1 MKNQI
6 PMLFL
11 KKKLKMRHSL
21 LLIIIY
27 FFCFPLF
34 SQNIEDDFEG
44 NGTINQWVGDYCYVA
59 SSFANPYVQGI
70 NTSSRVLKYS
80 DTGGRYA
87 NVRFDLNENLD
98 FSNKNSFTFK
108 IYVPSTGIT
117 GNQINKV
124 SVKLQNGTLS
134 QPWTTQSEIIKYI
147 SLNEW
152 QEITFNFE
160 NDSYINFNSSPTAPI
175 ERTDFNRVLIQ
186 VNGEDNYDH
195 VTAYIDD
202 FIFEDSEGESGS
214 NNPVFNNLVWSDEF
228 SYSGAVDSNKW
239 HHQIIPIINGT
250 DWANG
255 EQQHYTNQ
263 LSNSFVSNGSLK
275 IKAIRENYTYNN
287 TTKSFTSARLN
298 SKFAFKY
305 GRVDVKAKLPAQ
317 AGTWPA
323 IWTLGANINEVGNY
337 FGSTYGSVGWPG
349 CGEID
354 IMEQNGT
361 DKTNL
366 IGHLHY
372 SNTYT
377 NAYQNEGGYTY
388 IADSSVE
395 FHEYSL
401 IWTEDVIKI
410 LLDDVVFFERQNTE
424 EIPYD
429 NPHFLLLNIAMG
441 GSLGGTIPSNFSEA
455 TMEIDYVRVYEES
468 SLSTSNS
475 TLNELIIYPNPTKD
489 KLILKTPSHLIGSK
503 VIMYSTLGQSLSNF
517 TLNEVNTSIDLSSFK
532 QGIYL
537 LKFQTNNGSFIK
549 EIIKN

>member
-6 PMLFL
+6 PVLFL
-11 KKKLKMRHSL
+11 KKKIKMRHSL

-44 NGTINQWVGDYCYVA
+44 NGTINEWVGDYCYVA
-59 SSFANPYVQGI
+59 SSFVNPHVQGI

-80 DTGGRYA
+80 DTGGQYA

-108 IYVPSTGIT
+108 IYVPSTSIT

-202 FIFEDSEGESGS
+202 FIFEELEGE
-214 NNPVFNNLVWSDEF
+214 NDPVYDQLIWSDEF
-228 SYSGAVDSNKW
+228 DGSGAIDSDKW
-239 HHQIIPIINGT
+239 FHQTQLPSSGSWYNNEI
-250 DWANG
+250 
-255 EQQHYTNQ
+255 QHYTDRIDNTY
-263 LSNSFVSNGSLK
+263 VSNGSMHLVAK
-275 IKAIRENYTYNN
+275 KETYTDQGH
-287 TTKSFTSARLN
+287 TKQYTSARLN
-298 SKFAFKY
+298 SKIAFTY
-305 GRVDVKAKLPAQ
+305 GKVEVRAILPTGV
-317 AGTWPA
+317 GTWPA
-323 IWTLGANINEVGNY
+323 IWMLGKNITEAGAYWQTQGYGNV
-337 FGSTYGSVGWPG
+337 SWPA

-354 IMEQNGT
+354 IMEHWGTNQNFVQSAMHTPSSHGGT
-361 DKTNL
+361 VNHGGQT
-366 IGHLHY
+366 IPTASTAYHVY
-372 SNTYT
+372 SLEWYPTKMVFKVD
-377 NAYQNEGGYTY
+377 GVHHYTY
-388 IADSSVE
+388 QPEVRNASTWPFNADQ
-395 FHEYSL
+395 Y
-401 IWTEDVIKI
+401 I
-410 LLDDVVFFERQNTE
+410 LLNTAIQPS
-424 EIPYD
+424 IP
-429 NPHFLLLNIAMG
+429 
-441 GSLGGTIPSNFSEA
+441 GSFTESDMI
-455 TMEIDYVRVYEES
+455 IDYVRVYEES

-503 VIMYSTLGQSLSNF
+503 VIMYSTLGQSLLNF

-537 LKFQTNNGSFIK
+537 LKFQNNNGSFIK

>member
-6 PMLFL
+6 PVLFL
-11 KKKLKMRHSL
+11 KKKIKMRHSL

-44 NGTINQWVGDYCYVA
+44 NGTINEWVGDNCYVA
-59 SSFANPYVQGI
+59 SSFVNPHVQGI

-80 DTGGRYA
+80 DTGGQYA

-108 IYVPSTGIT
+108 IYVPSTSIT

-202 FIFEDSEGESGS
+202 FIFEELEGE
-214 NNPVFNNLVWSDEF
+214 NDPVYDQLIWSDEF
-228 SYSGAVDSNKW
+228 DGSGAIDSDKW
-239 HHQIIPIINGT
+239 FHQTQLPSSGSWYNNEI
-250 DWANG
+250 
-255 EQQHYTNQ
+255 QHYTDRIDNTY
-263 LSNSFVSNGSLK
+263 VSNGSMHLVAK
-275 IKAIRENYTYNN
+275 KETYTDQGH
-287 TTKSFTSARLN
+287 TKQYTSARLN
-298 SKFAFKY
+298 SKIAFTY
-305 GRVDVKAKLPAQ
+305 GKVEVRAILPTGV
-317 AGTWPA
+317 GTWPA
-323 IWTLGANINEVGNY
+323 IWMLGKNITEAGAYWQTQGYGNV
-337 FGSTYGSVGWPG
+337 SWPA

-354 IMEQNGT
+354 IMEHWGTNQNFVQSAMHTPSSHGGT
-361 DKTNL
+361 VNHGGQT
-366 IGHLHY
+366 IPTASTAYHVY
-372 SNTYT
+372 SLEWYPTKMVFKVD
-377 NAYQNEGGYTY
+377 GVHHYTY
-388 IADSSVE
+388 QPEVRNASTWPFNADQ
-395 FHEYSL
+395 Y
-401 IWTEDVIKI
+401 I
-410 LLDDVVFFERQNTE
+410 LLNTAIQPS
-424 EIPYD
+424 IP
-429 NPHFLLLNIAMG
+429 
-441 GSLGGTIPSNFSEA
+441 GSFTESDMI
-455 TMEIDYVRVYEES
+455 IDYVRVYEES

-503 VIMYSTLGQSLSNF
+503 VIMYSTLGQSLLNF

-537 LKFQTNNGSFIK
+537 LKFQNNNGSFIK

>member
-1 MKNQI
+1 
-6 PMLFL
+6 
-11 KKKLKMRHSL
+11 MRFFIVFFFSF
-21 LLIIIY
+21 IY
-27 FFCFPLF
+27 GSIF
-34 SQNIEDDFEG
+34 SQQVIEDDFEG
-44 NGTINQWVGDYCYVA
+44 SGTISQWVGDDCDID
-59 SSFANPYVQGI
+59 SSFANPYAQGI

-80 DTGGRYA
+80 DVGGQYA
-87 NVRFDLNENLD
+87 NVRFDSNENLD
-98 FSNKNSFTFK
+98 FSNNNSFTFK
-108 IYVPSTGIT
+108 IYVPSSGIT
-117 GNQINKV
+117 GNQTNKV
-124 SVKLQNGTLS
+124 SVKLQNGTLP

-152 QEITFNFE
+152 EEITFDFE
-160 NDSYINFNSSPTAPI
+160 NDVFINLDPSSANPI
-175 ERTDFNRVLIQ
+175 DRTDFNRVLIQ

-195 VTAYIDD
+195 VTAYVDD
-202 FIFEDSEGESGS
+202 FIFEESEGGS
-214 NNPVFNNLVWSDEF
+214 DANNPVFNTLVWSDEF
-228 SYSGAVDSNKW
+228 NYSGTVDSNKW

-255 EQQHYTNQ
+255 ELQHYTNQ

-287 TTKSFTSARLN
+287 VTKPYTSARLN

-305 GRVDVKAKLPAQ
+305 GRVDVRAKLPAE

-337 FGSTYGSVGWPG
+337 FGSTYGSVGWPV

-354 IMEQNGT
+354 IMEQNGW

-372 SNTYT
+372 SNANT
-377 NAYQNEGGYTY
+377 NVYQNEGSTTY
-388 IADSSVE
+388 IQDSSGE
-395 FHEYSL
+395 FHIYSL
-401 IWTEDVIKI
+401 IWTENVIKI
-410 LLDDVVFFERQNTE
+410 LLDDVVFFERENTQ

-429 NPHFLLLNIAMG
+429 NHHYLLLNIAMG
-441 GSLGGTIPSNFSEA
+441 GNLGGAIPSNFNNA

-468 SLSTSNS
+468 SLSSSNS

-489 KLILKTPSHLIGSK
+489 KLILKTPSHLIGSN
-503 VIMYSTLGQSLSNF
+503 VNMYSTLGQSLSNF
-517 TLNEVNTSIDLSSFK
+517 TLDEVNTSIDLSSLK
-532 QGIYL
+532 KGIYL
-537 LKFQTNNGSFIK
+537 LKFQTDNGSFVK

>member
-1 MKNQI
+1 MRF
-6 PMLFL
+6 FL
-11 KKKLKMRHSL
+11 VFFFSF
-21 LLIIIY
+21 IY
-27 FFCFPLF
+27 GSIV
-34 SQNIEDDFEG
+34 SQQVIEDDFEG
-44 NGTINQWVGDYCYVA
+44 SGTIPQWVGDDCDVD
-59 SSFANPYVQGI
+59 SSFANPYAQGI

-80 DTGGRYA
+80 DVGGQYA
-87 NVRFDLNENLD
+87 NVRFDSNENLD
-98 FSNKNSFTFK
+98 FSNNNSFTFK
-108 IYVPSTGIT
+108 IYVPSSGIT
-117 GNQINKV
+117 GNQTNKV
-124 SVKLQNGTLS
+124 SVKLQNGTLP

-152 QEITFNFE
+152 QEITFDFE
-160 NDSYINFNSSPTAPI
+160 NDSYTNFDPSSIAPI

-186 VNGEDNYDH
+186 VNGEGNYDH
-195 VTAYIDD
+195 VTAYVDD
-202 FIFEDSEGESGS
+202 FIFEESEGGS
-214 NNPVFNNLVWSDEF
+214 DGNNPVFNTLVWSDEF
-228 SYSGAVDSNKW
+228 NYSGTVDSNKW

-263 LSNSFVSNGSLK
+263 LSNSFVNNGSLK
-275 IKAIRENYTYNN
+275 IRAIKENYTYNN
-287 TTKSFTSARLN
+287 VTKPYTSARLN

-305 GRVDVKAKLPAQ
+305 GRVDVRAKLPTE

-337 FGSTYGSVGWPG
+337 FGSTYGSVGWPV

-354 IMEQNGT
+354 IMEQNGW

-372 SNTYT
+372 SNANT
-377 NAYQNEGGYTY
+377 NVYQNEGSTTY
-388 IADSSVE
+388 IQDSSGE
-395 FHEYSL
+395 FHIYSL
-401 IWTEDVIKI
+401 IWTENVIKI
-410 LLDDVVFFERQNTE
+410 LLDDVVFFERENTQ

-429 NPHFLLLNIAMG
+429 NHHYLLLNIAMG
-441 GSLGGTIPSNFSEA
+441 GNLGGAIPSDFNNA

-489 KLILKTPSHLIGSK
+489 RLILKTPSHLIGSN
-503 VIMYSTLGQSLSNF
+503 VNMYSTLGQSLSNF
-517 TLNEVNTSIDLSSFK
+517 TLDKANTTIDLSSFK
-532 QGIYL
+532 KGIYL
-537 LKFQTNNGSFIK
+537 LKFQTNNGSFVK

>member
-44 NGTINQWVGDYCYVA
+44 NGTINEWVGDYCYVA
-59 SSFANPYVQGI
+59 SSFVNPHVQGI

-80 DTGGRYA
+80 DTGGQYA

-108 IYVPSTGIT
+108 IYVPSTSIT

-202 FIFEDSEGESGS
+202 FIFEELEGE
-214 NNPVFNNLVWSDEF
+214 NDPVYDQLIWSDEF
-228 SYSGAVDSNKW
+228 DGSGAIDSDKW
-239 HHQIIPIINGT
+239 FHQTQLPSSGSWYNNEI
-250 DWANG
+250 
-255 EQQHYTNQ
+255 QHYTDRIDNTY
-263 LSNSFVSNGSLK
+263 VSNGSMHLVAK
-275 IKAIRENYTYNN
+275 KETYTDQGH
-287 TTKSFTSARLN
+287 TKQYTSARLN
-298 SKFAFKY
+298 SKIAFTY
-305 GRVDVKAKLPAQ
+305 GKVEVRAILPTGV
-317 AGTWPA
+317 GTWPA
-323 IWTLGANINEVGNY
+323 IWMLGKNISEAGAY
-337 FGSTYGSVGWPG
+337 WQTQGYGTVSWPA

-354 IMEQNGT
+354 IMEHWGTNQNFVQSAMHTPSSHGGT
-361 DKTNL
+361 VNHGGQT
-366 IGHLHY
+366 IPTASTAYHVY
-372 SNTYT
+372 SLEWYPTKMVFKVDCVHH
-377 NAYQNEGGYTY
+377 YTY
-388 IADSSVE
+388 QPEVRNASTWPFNADQ
-395 FHEYSL
+395 Y
-401 IWTEDVIKI
+401 I
-410 LLDDVVFFERQNTE
+410 LLNTAIQPS
-424 EIPYD
+424 IP
-429 NPHFLLLNIAMG
+429 
-441 GSLGGTIPSNFSEA
+441 GSFTESDMI
-455 TMEIDYVRVYEES
+455 IDYVRVYEES

-503 VIMYSTLGQSLSNF
+503 VIMYSTLGQSLLNF

-537 LKFQTNNGSFIK
+537 LKFQNNNGSFIK

>member
-1 MKNQI
+1 
-6 PMLFL
+6 
-11 KKKLKMRHSL
+11 MRFFIVFFFSF
-21 LLIIIY
+21 IY
-27 FFCFPLF
+27 GSIF
-34 SQNIEDDFEG
+34 SQQVIEDDFEG
-44 NGTINQWVGDYCYVA
+44 SGTISQWVGDDCDID
-59 SSFANPYVQGI
+59 SSFANPYAQGI

-80 DTGGRYA
+80 DVGGQYA
-87 NVRFDLNENLD
+87 NVRFDSNENLD
-98 FSNKNSFTFK
+98 FSNNNSFTFK
-108 IYVPSTGIT
+108 IYVPSSGIT
-117 GNQINKV
+117 GNQTNKV
-124 SVKLQNGTLS
+124 SVKLQNGTLP

-152 QEITFNFE
+152 QEITFDFE
-160 NDSYINFNSSPTAPI
+160 NDVFINLDPSSANPI
-175 ERTDFNRVLIQ
+175 DRTDFNRVLIQ

-195 VTAYIDD
+195 VTAYVDD
-202 FIFEDSEGESGS
+202 FIFEESDGGS
-214 NNPVFNNLVWSDEF
+214 DANSPVFNTLVWSDEF
-228 SYSGAVDSNKW
+228 NYSGTVDSNKW

-255 EQQHYTNQ
+255 ELQHYTNQ

-287 TTKSFTSARLN
+287 VTKPYTSARLN

-305 GRVDVKAKLPAQ
+305 GRVDVRAKLPAE

-337 FGSTYGSVGWPG
+337 FGSTYGSVGWPV

-354 IMEQNGT
+354 IMEQNGW

-372 SNTYT
+372 SNANT
-377 NAYQNEGGYTY
+377 NVYQNEGSTTY
-388 IADSSVE
+388 IQDSSGE
-395 FHEYSL
+395 FHIYSL
-401 IWTEDVIKI
+401 IWTENVIKI
-410 LLDDVVFFERQNTE
+410 LLDDVVFFERENTQ

-429 NPHFLLLNIAMG
+429 NHHYLLLNIAMG
-441 GSLGGTIPSNFSEA
+441 GNLGGAIPSDFNNA

-489 KLILKTPSHLIGSK
+489 KLILKTPSHLIGSS
-503 VIMYSTLGQSLSNF
+503 VNMYSTLGQSLSNF
-517 TLNEVNTSIDLSSFK
+517 TLDKANTTIDLSSFK
-532 QGIYL
+532 KGIYL
-537 LKFQTNNGSFIK
+537 LKFQTNNGSFVK

>member
-1 MKNQI
+1 
-6 PMLFL
+6 
-11 KKKLKMRHSL
+11 MRFFIVFFFSF
-21 LLIIIY
+21 IY
-27 FFCFPLF
+27 GSIF
-34 SQNIEDDFEG
+34 SQQVIEDDFEG
-44 NGTINQWVGDYCYVA
+44 SGTISQWVGDDCDID
-59 SSFANPYVQGI
+59 SSFANPYAQGI

-80 DTGGRYA
+80 DVGGQYA
-87 NVRFDLNENLD
+87 NVRFDSNENLD
-98 FSNKNSFTFK
+98 FSNNNSFTFK
-108 IYVPSTGIT
+108 IYVPSSGIT
-117 GNQINKV
+117 GNQTNKV
-124 SVKLQNGTLS
+124 SVKLQNGTLP

-152 QEITFNFE
+152 EEITFDFE
-160 NDSYINFNSSPTAPI
+160 NDVFINLDPSSADPI
-175 ERTDFNRVLIQ
+175 DRTDFNRVLIQ

-195 VTAYIDD
+195 VTAYVDD
-202 FIFEDSEGESGS
+202 FIFEESEGGS
-214 NNPVFNNLVWSDEF
+214 DANNPVFNTLVWSDEF
-228 SYSGAVDSNKW
+228 NYSGVVDSNKW

-255 EQQHYTNQ
+255 ELQHYTNQ

-287 TTKSFTSARLN
+287 VTKPYTSARLN

-305 GRVDVKAKLPAQ
+305 GRVDVRAKLPAE

-337 FGSTYGSVGWPG
+337 FGSTYGSVGWPV

-354 IMEQNGT
+354 IMEQNGW

-372 SNTYT
+372 SNANT
-377 NAYQNEGGYTY
+377 NVYQNEGSTTY
-388 IADSSVE
+388 IQDSSGE
-395 FHEYSL
+395 FHIYSL
-401 IWTEDVIKI
+401 IWTENVIKI
-410 LLDDVVFFERQNTE
+410 LLDDVVFFERENTQ

-429 NPHFLLLNIAMG
+429 NHHYLLLNIAMG
-441 GSLGGTIPSNFSEA
+441 GNLGGAIPSNFNNA

-468 SLSTSNS
+468 SLSSSNS

-489 KLILKTPSHLIGSK
+489 KLILKTPSHLIGSN
-503 VIMYSTLGQSLSNF
+503 VNMYSTLGQSLSNF
-517 TLNEVNTSIDLSSFK
+517 TLDEVNTSIDLSSLK
-532 QGIYL
+532 KGIYL
-537 LKFQTNNGSFIK
+537 LKFQTDNGSFVK

>member
-1 MKNQI
+1 MRFFLVFFFIFIYGSIVSQQI
-6 PMLFL
+6 
-11 KKKLKMRHSL
+11 
-21 LLIIIY
+21 
-27 FFCFPLF
+27 
-34 SQNIEDDFEG
+34 IEDDFEG
-44 NGTINQWVGDYCYVA
+44 SGTISLWVGDDCDVD

-70 NTSSRVLKYS
+70 NTSSRVLKYT
-80 DTGGRYA
+80 DVGGQYA
-87 NVRFDLNENLD
+87 NVRFDLSENLD
-98 FSNKNSFTFK
+98 FSNNNSFTFK
-108 IYVPSTGIT
+108 IYVPSSGIT
-117 GNQINKV
+117 GNQTNKV
-124 SVKLQNGTLS
+124 SVKLQNGTLA

-160 NDSYINFNSSPTAPI
+160 SDAFINLDPSSANPI

-195 VTAYIDD
+195 VTAYVDD
-202 FIFEDSEGESGS
+202 FIFEESEGGS
-214 NNPVFNNLVWSDEF
+214 DANNPVFNTLVWSDEF
-228 SYSGAVDSNKW
+228 NYSGTVDSNKW

-263 LSNSFVSNGSLK
+263 LSNSFVNNGSLK
-275 IKAIRENYTYNN
+275 IRAIKENYTYNN
-287 TTKSFTSARLN
+287 VTKPYTSARLN

-305 GRVDVKAKLPAQ
+305 GRVDVRAKLPAE

-337 FGSTYGSVGWPG
+337 FGSTYGSVGWPV

-354 IMEQNGT
+354 IMEQNGW

-372 SNTYT
+372 SNANT
-377 NAYQNEGGYTY
+377 NVYQNEGSTTY
-388 IADSSVE
+388 IQDSSGE
-395 FHEYSL
+395 FHIYSL
-401 IWTEDVIKI
+401 IWTENVIKI
-410 LLDDVVFFERQNTE
+410 LLDDVVFFERENTQ

-429 NPHFLLLNIAMG
+429 NHHYLLLNIAMG
-441 GSLGGTIPSNFSEA
+441 GNLGGAIPSNFNNA

-468 SLSTSNS
+468 SLSSSNS

-489 KLILKTPSHLIGSK
+489 KLILKTPSHLIGSN
-503 VIMYSTLGQSLSNF
+503 VNMYSTLGQSLSNF
-517 TLNEVNTSIDLSSFK
+517 TLDKANTSIDLSSFK
-532 QGIYL
+532 KGIYL
-537 LKFQTNNGSFIK
+537 LKFQTDNGSFVK

>member
-6 PMLFL
+6 PVLFL
-11 KKKLKMRHSL
+11 KKKIKMRHSL

-44 NGTINQWVGDYCYVA
+44 NGTINEWVGDNCYVA
-59 SSFANPYVQGI
+59 SSFVNPHVQGI

-80 DTGGRYA
+80 DTGGQYA

-108 IYVPSTGIT
+108 IYVPSTSIT

-202 FIFEDSEGESGS
+202 FIFEELEGE
-214 NNPVFNNLVWSDEF
+214 NDPVYDQLIWSDEF
-228 SYSGAVDSNKW
+228 DGSGAIDSDKW
-239 HHQIIPIINGT
+239 FHQTQLPSSGSWYNNEI
-250 DWANG
+250 
-255 EQQHYTNQ
+255 QHYTDRIDNTY
-263 LSNSFVSNGSLK
+263 VSNGSMHLVAK
-275 IKAIRENYTYNN
+275 KETYTDQGH
-287 TTKSFTSARLN
+287 TKQYTSARLN
-298 SKFAFKY
+298 SKIAFTY
-305 GRVDVKAKLPAQ
+305 GKVEVRAILPTGV
-317 AGTWPA
+317 GTWPA
-323 IWTLGANINEVGNY
+323 IWMLGKNISEAGAY
-337 FGSTYGSVGWPG
+337 WQTQGYGTVSWPA

-354 IMEQNGT
+354 IMEHWGTNQNFVQSAMHTPSSHGGT
-361 DKTNL
+361 VNHGGQT
-366 IGHLHY
+366 IPTASTAYHVY
-372 SNTYT
+372 SLEWYPTKMVFKVD
-377 NAYQNEGGYTY
+377 GVHHYTY
-388 IADSSVE
+388 QPEVRNASTWPFNADQ
-395 FHEYSL
+395 Y
-401 IWTEDVIKI
+401 I
-410 LLDDVVFFERQNTE
+410 LLNTAIQPS
-424 EIPYD
+424 IP
-429 NPHFLLLNIAMG
+429 
-441 GSLGGTIPSNFSEA
+441 GSFTESDMI
-455 TMEIDYVRVYEES
+455 IDYVRVYEES

-475 TLNELIIYPNPTKD
+475 TLNEPIIYPNPTKD

-503 VIMYSTLGQSLSNF
+503 VIMYSTLGQSLLNF

>member
-1 MKNQI
+1 
-6 PMLFL
+6 
-11 KKKLKMRHSL
+11 MRFFIVFFFSF
-21 LLIIIY
+21 IY
-27 FFCFPLF
+27 GSIF
-34 SQNIEDDFEG
+34 SQQVIEDDFEG
-44 NGTINQWVGDYCYVA
+44 SGTISQWVGDDCDID
-59 SSFANPYVQGI
+59 SSFANPYAQGI

-80 DTGGRYA
+80 DVGGQYA
-87 NVRFDLNENLD
+87 NVRFDSNENLD
-98 FSNKNSFTFK
+98 FSNNNSFTFK
-108 IYVPSTGIT
+108 IYVPSSGIT
-117 GNQINKV
+117 GNQTNKV
-124 SVKLQNGTLS
+124 SVKLQNGTLP

-152 QEITFNFE
+152 EEITFDFE
-160 NDSYINFNSSPTAPI
+160 NDVFINLDPSSANPI
-175 ERTDFNRVLIQ
+175 DRTDFNRVLIQ

-195 VTAYIDD
+195 VTAYVDD
-202 FIFEDSEGESGS
+202 FIFEESDGGPDANS
-214 NNPVFNNLVWSDEF
+214 PVFSTLVWSDEF
-228 SYSGAVDSNKW
+228 NYSGVVDSNKW

-255 EQQHYTNQ
+255 ELQHYTNQ

-287 TTKSFTSARLN
+287 VTKPYTSARLN

-305 GRVDVKAKLPAQ
+305 GRVDVRAKLPAE

-337 FGSTYGSVGWPG
+337 FGSTYGSVGWPV

-354 IMEQNGT
+354 IMEQNGW

-372 SNTYT
+372 SNANT
-377 NAYQNEGGYTY
+377 NVYQNEGSTTY
-388 IADSSVE
+388 IQDSSGE
-395 FHEYSL
+395 FHIYSL
-401 IWTEDVIKI
+401 IWTENVIKI
-410 LLDDVVFFERQNTE
+410 LLDDVVFFERENTQ

-429 NPHFLLLNIAMG
+429 NHHYLLLNIAMG
-441 GSLGGTIPSNFSEA
+441 GNLGGAIPGNFNNA

-468 SLSTSNS
+468 SLSSSNS

-489 KLILKTPSHLIGSK
+489 KLILKTPSHLIGSN
-503 VIMYSTLGQSLSNF
+503 VNMYSTLGQSLSNF
-517 TLNEVNTSIDLSSFK
+517 TLDEVNTSIDLSSLK
-532 QGIYL
+532 KGIYL
-537 LKFQTNNGSFIK
+537 LKFQTDNGSFVK

>member
-1 MKNQI
+1 MRF
-6 PMLFL
+6 FL
-11 KKKLKMRHSL
+11 VFVF
-21 LLIIIY
+21 IFIY
-27 FFCFPLF
+27 VSIF
-34 SQNIEDDFEG
+34 SQQVIEDDFEG
-44 NGTINQWVGDYCYVA
+44 SGTISQWVGDDCDID
-59 SSFANPYVQGI
+59 SSFANPYAQGI

-80 DTGGRYA
+80 DVGGQYA
-87 NVRFDLNENLD
+87 NVRFDSNENLD
-98 FSNKNSFTFK
+98 FSNNNSFTFK
-108 IYVPSTGIT
+108 IYVPSSGIT
-117 GNQINKV
+117 GNQTNKV
-124 SVKLQNGTLS
+124 SVKLQNGTLP

-152 QEITFNFE
+152 QEITFDFE
-160 NDSYINFNSSPTAPI
+160 NDVFINLDPSSANPI
-175 ERTDFNRVLIQ
+175 DRTDFNRVLIQ

-195 VTAYIDD
+195 VTAYVDD
-202 FIFEDSEGESGS
+202 FIFEESDGGS
-214 NNPVFNNLVWSDEF
+214 DANSPVFNTLVWSDEF
-228 SYSGAVDSNKW
+228 NYSGTVDSNKW

-255 EQQHYTNQ
+255 ELQHYTNQ

-287 TTKSFTSARLN
+287 VTKPYTSARLN

-305 GRVDVKAKLPAQ
+305 GRVDVRAKLPAE

-337 FGSTYGSVGWPG
+337 FGSTYGSVGWPV

-354 IMEQNGT
+354 IMEQNGW

-372 SNTYT
+372 SNANT
-377 NAYQNEGGYTY
+377 NVYQNEGSTTY
-388 IADSSVE
+388 IQDSSGE
-395 FHEYSL
+395 FHIYSL
-401 IWTEDVIKI
+401 IWTENVIKI
-410 LLDDVVFFERQNTE
+410 LLDDVVFFERENTQ

-429 NPHFLLLNIAMG
+429 NHHYLLLNIAMG
-441 GSLGGTIPSNFSEA
+441 GNLGGAIPSNFNNA

-468 SLSTSNS
+468 SLSSSNS

-489 KLILKTPSHLIGSK
+489 KLILKTPSHLIGSN
-503 VIMYSTLGQSLSNF
+503 VNMYSTLGQSLSNF
-517 TLNEVNTSIDLSSFK
+517 TLDEVNTSIDLSSFK
-532 QGIYL
+532 KGIYL
-537 LKFQTNNGSFIK
+537 LKFQTDNGSFVK